1 MGSENQMVNYELMKS
16 LNILA
21 DSSYATTEFWG
32 TFIFLTIGAL
42 IMVFGILLIGPK
54 NKKK

>member
-1 MGSENQMVNYELMKS
+1 MVNYELMKS